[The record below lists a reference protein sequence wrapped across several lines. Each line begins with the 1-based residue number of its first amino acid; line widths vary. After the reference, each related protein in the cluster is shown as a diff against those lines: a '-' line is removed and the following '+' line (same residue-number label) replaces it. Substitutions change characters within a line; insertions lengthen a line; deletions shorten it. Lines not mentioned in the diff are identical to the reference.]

1 MRTTI
6 QTEIIIN
13 APLGDCGT
21 PWCNLNITL
30 TGIHLF
36 SRLLAM
42 PKLAIKLSTLQDPQK
57 NKMPFHAVV
66 LNKQENQEFKWRGK
80 LLITGLF
87 DGEHYFQLSTI
98 GENRTRLIHSEE
110 FQGIL
115 VRAFLKTLSKPK
127 PRLTLS
133 EWTKPLNM
141 RLSNYF
147 LSVDVLNLTHIS
159 IGFIHSWFT
168 QCG

>member
-13 APLGDCGT
+13 APLEIVWNTLMQFEHYPNWNPFIHQIIGDVKVG
-21 PWCNLNITL
+21 N
-30 TGIHLF
+30 
-36 SRLLAM
+36 
-42 PKLAIKLSTLQDPQK
+42 KIKVTLQDPQK
-57 NKMPFHAVV
+57 NKMSFHAVV

-115 VRAFLKTLSKPK
+115 VRAFLKTLETKTKTNFERMNQALKHEAEQLFS
-127 PRLTLS
+127 LS
-133 EWTKPLNM
+133 
-141 RLSNYF
+141 
-147 LSVDVLNLTHIS
+147 
-159 IGFIHSWFT
+159 
-168 QCG
+168 